1 MIFYYRWRKIQQLG
15 LASEYKNEHSPI
27 GTWLK
32 HLFGLTFL
40 PPAEVGDCFA
50 EDFMCEK
57 PENSKIDQFADY
69 LVDNYIDSESKFPP
83 EIWAENSCS
92 ILRTTNTCESFH
104 SKFKRENSSPYPNI
118 HSFLKVLL
126 EMQTDTYV
134 KLNSIKRNE
143 KKYIRR
149 EILLKQKFIRSKI
162 IQLDRHEI
170 SRYNFVKCISYKFSS
185 IANL

>member
-1 MIFYYRWRKIQQLG
+1 MIFYYWWRKIQQLG
-15 LASEYKNEHSPI
+15 LASECKNEQSPI

-40 PPAEVGDCFA
+40 PPAEVGDSFA

-57 PENSKIDQFADY
+57 PENSKLDQFADY
-69 LVDNYIDSESKFPP
+69 LVDNYTDSESKFPP

-118 HSFLKVLL
+118 HCNEVTKKRSRWRKNSVLSSSL
-126 EMQTDTYV
+126 CR
-134 KLNSIKRNE
+134 KLA
-143 KKYIRR
+143 
-149 EILLKQKFIRSKI
+149 RS
-162 IQLDRHEI
+162 QLP
-170 SRYNFVKCISYKFSS
+170 
-185 IANL
+185 

>member
-15 LASEYKNEHSPI
+15 LASEYKNEQSPI

-32 HLFGLTFL
+32 H
-40 PPAEVGDCFA
+40 
-50 EDFMCEK
+50 FMCEK
-57 PENSKIDQFADY
+57 PENSKLDQFGDY

-118 HSFLKVLL
+118 HSFFKVLL

-170 SRYNFVKCISYKFSS
+170 SRYNFVKCIR
-185 IANL
+185 INLVVLRICNR

>member
-1 MIFYYRWRKIQQLG
+1 MG
-15 LASEYKNEHSPI
+15 LASEYKNQQSPI

-40 PPAEVGDCFA
+40 PSAEVGDCFA
-50 EDFMCEK
+50 EDFMPEK
-57 PENSKIDQFADY
+57 PQDSKVDQFTDY

-92 ILRTTNTCESFH
+92 ILRTTNACESFH
-104 SKFKRENSSPYPNI
+104 SKFKRENASPYPNI

-126 EMQTDTYV
+126 EMQTDTYI
-134 KLNSIKRNE
+134 KLNSIKRSE

-149 EILLKQKFIRSKI
+149 DILLK
-162 IQLDRHEI
+162 
-170 SRYNFVKCISYKFSS
+170 SS
-185 IANL
+185 LSNLKLYS